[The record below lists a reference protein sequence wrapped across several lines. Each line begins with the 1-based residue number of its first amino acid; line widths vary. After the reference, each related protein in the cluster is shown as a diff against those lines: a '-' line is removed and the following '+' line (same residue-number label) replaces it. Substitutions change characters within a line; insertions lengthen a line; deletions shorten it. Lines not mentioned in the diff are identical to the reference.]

1 MVLGDITQLG
11 KDSGMHSFEQVGGCA
26 CMWVGGWVWVVGGWV
41 GVGGGGWVWV
51 GRVGV
56 GGCVTKLFNQ
66 EYYNWQMW
74 CLNNAK

>member
-26 CMWVGGWVWVVGGWV
+26 CMWVGGWVWV
-41 GVGGGGWVWV
+41 

-56 GGCVTKLFNQ
+56 GGAGGCGWVCN
-66 EYYNWQMW
+66 EII
-74 CLNNAK
+74 